1 MVITKKERST
11 IEVIREKLIGKRFI
25 NKELRLQILSQ
36 FLMYEEEKYDF
47 AISKSTSIL
56 SKLVID

>member
-11 IEVIREKLIGKRFI
+11 IEAIREKFIGKKFT

-36 FLMYEEEKYDF
+36 FLMYEKERYDF
-47 AISKSTSIL
+47 TISKFISIL
-56 SKLVID
+56 SKLVIN